1 MSIKVVLS
9 EKPSF
14 TTDKGL
20 IRAQEILF
28 AAHRILATKGY
39 AGLSMRGVAT
49 YLQISLST
57 VQHYYKSKELLV
69 EALLSYVLDSYQRS
83 IADLIQ
89 SMTEKNASRT
99 FYSHYGYVVA
109 RD

>member
-28 AAHRILATKGY
+28 AAHRILAT
-39 AGLSMRGVAT
+39 RGSYHVG
-49 YLQISLST
+49 
-57 VQHYYKSKELLV
+57 VKS
-69 EALLSYVLDSYQRS
+69 AILDR
-83 IADLIQ
+83 
-89 SMTEKNASRT
+89 K
-99 FYSHYGYVVA
+99 
-109 RD
+109 